1 MSYTK
6 IDIWN
11 DLSELQATCIRVEEK
26 DKEIRKIM
34 KRIGKE
40 IK

>member
-11 DLSELQATCIRVEEK
+11 DLSELQATNFKGMEWQE
-26 DKEIRKIM
+26 EIRKIM
-34 KRIGKE
+34 KKIDKE
-40 IK
+40 L